1 MPNFTLALAPSQL
14 TQSINPWSWS
24 MGDFSL
30 FTVNLGQSSDPAF
43 EARVL
48 QQVGSYGRQIGR
60 IGEALAVLL
69 DRADLSSLSPVE
81 QSAIDDLRRQVAEVV
96 ALKETHGSRLSAAGS
111 PGTAAHSHPGAS
123 LRSAS

>member
-24 MGDFSL
+24 WGDFSL

-48 QQVGSYGRQIGR
+48 EQVGSYGRQIGR

-69 DRADLSSLSPVE
+69 DRADLSGLSPSE
-81 QSAIDDLRRQVAEVV
+81 QAAIDDLRRQVAEVA
-96 ALKETHGSRLSAAGS
+96 ALKASKPEVRPEQSPETPARSR
-111 PGTAAHSHPGAS
+111 PDVS
-123 LRSAS
+123 LRTVS

>member
-24 MGDFSL
+24 WGDFSL
-30 FTVNLGQSSDPAF
+30 FTVNLGQSSDPVF

-48 QQVGSYGRQIGR
+48 EQVGSYGRQIGR

-69 DRADLSSLSPVE
+69 DRADLSDLSPSE
-81 QSAIDDLRRQVAEVV
+81 QAAIDDLRRQVAEVA
-96 ALKETHGSRLSAAGS
+96 ALKASKPEVRPEQS
-111 PGTAAHSHPGAS
+111 PGTPGGSRPDAS
-123 LRSAS
+123 PRTVS